1 MEAIKPKS
9 AASVIQS
16 QQLNTA
22 THENNRGSLLPAQ
35 SVTAIQ
41 PENSEHAYQP
51 LPQSFTQNP
60 RLSMVSNFM
69 WFYLLCFTFY
79 CS

>member
-16 QQLNTA
+16 QQVKTA
-22 THENNRGSLLPAQ
+22 TQQNVSAAHAQ
-35 SVTAIQ
+35 SVTTIV

-51 LPQSFTQNP
+51 LPQSFTHNP
-60 RLSMVSNFM
+60 RLSMVSQ
-69 WFYLLCFTFY
+69 YIDIY
-79 CS
+79 